1 MQITILLAFLLVV
14 PAWGSECGTDEKNL
28 NSYAKSDS
36 KGKSPDGNCYS
47 HVADYIDAV
56 GYGGINKGHFN
67 DCIPPAY
74 WNYAYQFAEY
84 LNKGSN
90 AADLCLKNIQSS
102 VSNNPYKAPSGA
114 IVVVRAGTPGTANP
128 VAGDIA
134 VADPDDFYNG
144 GMMSYGGSSN
154 FPSSNDYVLGIYVPT
169 TCTPNCNV
177 PYAAKNLAPNN
188 STKGV
193 KA

>member
-1 MQITILLAFLLVV
+1 MQITILLASLLVIS
-14 PAWGSECGTDEKNL
+14 AWGSECGTDEKNL

-36 KGKSPDGNCYS
+36 QGKSPDGNCYS

-90 AADLCLKNIQSS
+90 AADLCLKNAQSS
-102 VSNNPYKAPSGA
+102 YSNNPYKAPTGA

-134 VADPDDFYNG
+134 VDDEIYKGLHEFVRSIN
-144 GMMSYGGSSN
+144 
-154 FPSSNDYVLGIYVPT
+154 PLTVENDLKHVVPRIST
-169 TCTPNCNV
+169 HQDFCLL
-177 PYAAKNLAPNN
+177 NLF
-188 STKGV
+188 
-193 KA
+193 